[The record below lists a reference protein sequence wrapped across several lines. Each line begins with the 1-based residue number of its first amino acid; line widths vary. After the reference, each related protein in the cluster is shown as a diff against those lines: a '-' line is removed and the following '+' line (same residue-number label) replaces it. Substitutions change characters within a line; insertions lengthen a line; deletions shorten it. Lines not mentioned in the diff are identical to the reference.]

1 MQARHHG
8 DSGAC
13 VTGLYAWLDLRCRAT
28 ARDSEGPTISQGDL
42 LHGAHLQLRGALR
55 MKDFDRRRV
64 PTRGLEAVL
73 LPEKLKAQLQKVVSH
88 EKVGRAMH

>member
-1 MQARHHG
+1 
-8 DSGAC
+8 
-13 VTGLYAWLDLRCRAT
+13 
-28 ARDSEGPTISQGDL
+28 
-42 LHGAHLQLRGALR
+42 